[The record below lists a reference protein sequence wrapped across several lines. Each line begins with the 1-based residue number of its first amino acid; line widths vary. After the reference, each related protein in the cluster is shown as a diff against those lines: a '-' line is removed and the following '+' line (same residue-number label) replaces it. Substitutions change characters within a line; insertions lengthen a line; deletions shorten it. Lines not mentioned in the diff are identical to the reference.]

1 MDLAVTLDDNSG
13 VPLHRQLHE
22 ELRRSILSGRLPARS
37 RIPSTRALALSLGV
51 SRTTVTQCYEDLIS
65 EGYLQAAIGSGTFI
79 CQHLP
84 EELLRAEPV
93 RCSPKLTPPQKQPL
107 RLSAY
112 GNRAHNSA
120 RPERR
125 RPDAKLSF
133 GHWRPA
139 FKQLP
144 LRHWRRLV
152 SRHSRSNG
160 RAVFDYSEDSL
171 GFEPLRE
178 AIAAYLSRS
187 RAVQCEPGQV
197 LICSG
202 AQRAVDLITRVLID
216 PGDAVAM
223 EDPGYLG
230 ARQVFMAQGADLL
243 PVRVDESG
251 IVVKELHK
259 NSNSNI
265 KLVYVSPSHQFPTGI
280 LLSLSRRLE
289 LLAWA
294 AQQNAFIIE
303 DDYDSEYRYGGRPV
317 PALQGL
323 DQNESVIYVGTFSK
337 VLFPSLRL
345 GYLVAPPRLVEILAR
360 AKWLV
365 DRQSPLIEQYA
376 LTDFINEG
384 HLERH
389 IRRMRTLY
397 DRRRNALVDAFSDYL
412 PSRVSILGENAGMHL
427 MARLRTELCDQELIA
442 RAAGRGVEI
451 VTARPYYLRSKYQ
464 GEFIFGYSNLS
475 EGRIREGIRKL
486 SQVLNLIDDF

>member
-1 MDLAVTLDDNSG
+1 MDLAVTLDDKSE

-22 ELRRSILSGRLPARS
+22 ELRRSILSGRLSPGS
-37 RIPSTRALALSLGV
+37 RVPSTRALAQSLGV

-79 CQHLP
+79 CEHLP
-84 EELLRAEPV
+84 EKLLKAEPIKQSSKLV
-93 RCSPKLTPPQKQPL
+93 LPPKQSL

-112 GNRAHNSA
+112 GDRVLNSA
-120 RPERR
+120 QPENRSAE
-125 RPDAKLSF
+125 PTVSF
-133 GHWRPA
+133 KHWRPA
-139 FKQLP
+139 FDQLP
-144 LRHWRRLV
+144 LRQWRRLV

-160 RAVFDYSEDSL
+160 PVIFDYSDDSL

-178 AIAAYLSRS
+178 AIAAYLARS
-187 RAVQCEPGQV
+187 RAVRCEPNQV
-197 LICSG
+197 FICSG
-202 AQRAVDLITRVLID
+202 AQRAVDLITRVLIE
-216 PGDAVAM
+216 PGDSIAM

-230 ARQVFMAQGADLL
+230 ARQIFVSQGAELL
-243 PVRVDESG
+243 PARVDESG
-251 IVVKELHK
+251 IIVEELK
-259 NSNSNI
+259 ARATSKA
-265 KLVYVSPSHQFPTGI
+265 KLVYVSPSHQFPTGV
-280 LLSLSRRLE
+280 LLSLSRRLA

-323 DQNESVIYVGTFSK
+323 DQNGCVIYVGTFSK

-345 GYLVAPPRLVEILAR
+345 GYLIAPLRLLETLAR

-376 LTDFINEG
+376 LADFISEG

-397 DRRRNALVDAFSDYL
+397 ERRRKALVDAFSEYL
-412 PSRVSILGENAGMHL
+412 PNRVSILGDNAGMHL
-427 MARLRTELCDQELIA
+427 MARFRSDFDDTELID
-442 RAAGRGVEI
+442 RAARRGVEI
-451 VTARPYYLRSKYQ
+451 VSARPYYLRAKYSN
-464 GEFIFGYSNLS
+464 EFIFGYSNLG
-475 EGRIREGIRKL
+475 ERKIREGVRKL
-486 SQVLNLIDDF
+486 SHALKEL

>member
-1 MDLAVTLDDNSG
+1 MDLTVILDDRSEL
-13 VPLHRQLHE
+13 PLHRQLHE
-22 ELRRSILSGRLPARS
+22 ELRRSILSGRLLPGS
-37 RIPSTRALALSLGV
+37 RVPSTRALARSLGV

-79 CQHLP
+79 CHHLP
-84 EELLRAEPV
+84 EELLKAEPV
-93 RCSPKLTPPQKQPL
+93 KRPPKLSLPRKQSL

-112 GNRAHNSA
+112 GDRAVNA
-120 RPERR
+120 ALPERR
-125 RPDAKLSF
+125 SPDAKISF
-133 GHWRPA
+133 RHWRPA
-139 FKQLP
+139 FDQLP

-160 RAVFDYSEDSL
+160 SAVFDYTEDSF
-171 GFEPLRE
+171 GFHALRE
-178 AIAAYLSRS
+178 AIAGYLGRS
-187 RAVQCEPGQV
+187 RAVRCEPGQV
-197 LICSG
+197 FVFSG
-202 AQRAVDLITRVLID
+202 AQRAVDLMTRVLVD

-230 ARQVFMAQGADLL
+230 ARQVFMSQGTELL

-251 IVVKELHK
+251 LVVRELKGASH
-259 NSNSNI
+259 SNV
-265 KLVYVSPSHQFPTGI
+265 KLVYVSPSHQFPTGV

-345 GYLVAPPRLVEILAR
+345 GYLVAPLRLVDAFGR

-376 LTDFINEG
+376 LTDFIKEG

-397 DRRRNALVDAFSDYL
+397 DSRRKALVDAFSDYL
-412 PSRVSILGENAGMHL
+412 PNRVSILGDNAGMHV
-427 MARLRTELCDQELIA
+427 MARLRTDIDDQELIA
-442 RAAGRGVEI
+442 RAAQRSVEI
-451 VTARPYYLRSKYQ
+451 VTARPYYVRARYQ
-464 GEFIFGYSNLS
+464 NEFIFGYSNLS
-475 EGRIREGIRKL
+475 ELRIREGIRKL
-486 SQVLNLIDDF
+486 ADVLN